1 MSPLLV
7 LEHEPIAE
15 LGQDDIADLLIKL
28 ENDENR
34 PMIDPATT
42 IGRRFALPFY
52 DDVTLIELRDPNW
65 APAGARLC
73 FLETDEA
80 LERLDGTSP
89 LIHKVNAQR
98 GPILSRSTDE
108 TGYVQPTIEAL
119 IAARGTNS
127 TYHNHAIQ
135 PWTIAESGEV
145 TNALA

>member
-119 IAARGTNS
+119 IAAPDEAMTPS
-127 TYHNHAIQ
+127 
-135 PWTIAESGEV
+135 
-145 TNALA
+145 